1 MTKVLVTG
9 GMGFI
14 GSHTVDKLLE
24 KGYEV
29 RVLDNLEEQV
39 HLGKKP
45 DYLNNKAEYIIGDVR
60 RAADWKK
67 ALENV
72 EYVIHLAAAV
82 GVGQSFW
89 QPKKYFEVNAT
100 GTAILYEILTKNKKI
115 KNNIKKIIVASS
127 KSIYGEGAYN
137 CKIHGLVYPS
147 VRSVEQ
153 MNNKEW
159 EIKCSECL
167 SPVEPIGILES
178 KPAQNLNPY
187 ALSKYC
193 TERLAVDYSYSLNI
207 PTVAFRY
214 FNVYGPRQSLS
225 NPYTGILAMFL
236 SRIKNNKPPIIF
248 EDGRQLRDFV
258 YVEDVAEFNL
268 KALEKGEGVYNLG
281 TEKTNS
287 LISLAEEIKKQFN
300 SDVGLNITGEFR
312 PGDNRHDFA
321 NISKLTNDFGR
332 YNFRDIK
339 KGMESL
345 IEFGKRNDAVDFSK
359 KSEEERKKYLS
370 S

>member
-1 MTKVLVTG
+1 MNKILVTG

-14 GSHTVDKLLE
+14 GSHTVDKLID

-45 DYLNNKAEYIIGDVR
+45 DYLNQKAEYIIGDVR
-60 RAADWKK
+60 KSADWKK

-89 QPKKYFEVNAT
+89 QPKKYMEVNAT

-115 KNNIKKIIVASS
+115 KDNIKKIVVASS
-127 KSIYGEGAYN
+127 KSIYGEGAYR
-137 CKIHGLVYPS
+137 CKVHGLIHPP
-147 VRSVEQ
+147 VRSLEQ
-153 MNNKEW
+153 MKDNKW
-159 EIKCSECL
+159 EVKCQEC
-167 SPVEPIGILES
+167 SSSVEPTGIFES

-193 TERLAVDYSYSLNI
+193 TERLAIDYSYSLSI

-236 SRIKNNKPPIIF
+236 SRVKNDKPPIIF
-248 EDGRQLRDFV
+248 EDGKQLRDFI
-258 YVEDVAEFNL
+258 YVEDIAEFNL
-268 KALEKGEGVYNLG
+268 KALENGEGVYNLG
-281 TEKTNS
+281 TGKTNS

-300 SDVGLNITGEFR
+300 SDVELNITGEFR

-321 NISKLTNDFGR
+321 NISKLTKDFGS
-332 YNFRDIK
+332 YNFKDIS

-345 IEFGKRNDAVDFSK
+345 IEFGKQAEAIDFSK
-359 KSEEERKKYLS
+359 KSEQERKKYIS
-370 S
+370 